1 VLAAVRRLLRH
12 LSLDLSPLRDSRD
25 YRLLFG
31 SGVITMFGTMIS
43 MVAVP
48 YQMKELTD
56 SYLAVGLVSLAEFV
70 PMVVCGLWG
79 GAIADALDRRR
90 IIWLSELGLLVTS
103 AALMVNAMLPD
114 PQVWVLYVM
123 GALATGVGSLQRPSL
138 EAVIQQ
144 VVKHEQ
150 QSAAAVL
157 SSLRWNFGAIV
168 APALGG
174 LMLTAWGTA
183 SAFALDTLTFVLSL
197 VLLWR
202 VRAIPPADDAAPASI
217 RSLIEGVRYAVSRK
231 DLMGTYLV
239 DIAAMVF
246 AMATA
251 LYPFLAEELRAPEA
265 LGLLYSAAAVGALI
279 ASLTGRW
286 TARVQRQG
294 LGVIVAAAAWGVA
307 VALTALAP
315 NVWLIFVCLAFA
327 GAADMISGIFRMT
340 MWNQTIPPELRGR
353 LAGIELLSYASGPM
367 LGNARAGLMANFGG
381 TRFSLGAGGVLCVA
395 AVLALAAALPR
406 FRAYDARTDE
416 HALAEKARRQAA
428 TDQAPADPAQTPA

>member
-1 VLAAVRRLLRH
+1 MKRLLRH

-79 GAIADALDRRR
+79 GAIADALDRRK
-90 IIWLSELGLLVTS
+90 IIVLSELGLLVTT

-123 GALATGVGSLQRPSL
+123 GALSTGIASLQRPSL

-174 LMLTAWGTA
+174 LMVTAWGPA
-183 SAFALDTLTFVLSL
+183 SAYAFDTLTFLVSM
-197 VLLWR
+197 VLLSR
-202 VRAIPPADDAAPASI
+202 VRSLPAAEDAAPASL
-217 RSLIEGVRYAVSRK
+217 RSLVEGVRYAVGRK

-246 AMATA
+246 AMSTA
-251 LYPFLAEELRAPEA
+251 LFPFLADELKAPQA

-286 TARVQRQG
+286 TARVQRHG
-294 LGVIVAAAAWGVA
+294 LGVIVAAAAWGAA
-307 VALTALAP
+307 VALAALAP
-315 NVWLIFVCLAFA
+315 NIWLIFACLALA

-367 LGNARAGLMANFGG
+367 LGNARASLMGNIGG
-381 TRFSLGAGGVLCVA
+381 TRFSSGRAACSAWRPSSAWPPPCRSSAGTT
-395 AVLALAAALPR
+395 R
-406 FRAYDARTDE
+406 ARTSTPWRKRP
-416 HALAEKARRQAA
+416 AGRPTPKQRPKPPP
-428 TDQAPADPAQTPA
+428 DQHPRHR